1 MKGMFKNLTHFNS
14 PLNDW
19 NVENVKDMSEMFMKT
34 NFNQPLNNWNT
45 KNVTTTNSMFQSC
58 QLSSMDEKDTFQ
70 ALFTTLNNW
79 DMSSNT
85 DMSHMFEESPQ
96 MNGAI
101 NQWNVEN
108 VLTMEMMFA
117 RSNFFNQPLHGWAP
131 KSCMNFKYMFKGAAR
146 FNQDL
151 TSWCPPENASF
162 NQMFQAAS
170 AMETDRRVKKQW
182 GSEDG
187 GALGFRSSRPKNDP
201 SVPAWAREQNE
212 AFGMERT
219 EEIFEQD
226 VPAFL
231 MEDPNNRCRSIE
243 YENGKGL
250 INIPEVIDGRW
261 IDHSQREIKMPS
273 EYVLFLKNGGGGD
286 GSVDPAVAAQTKML
300 DDYDELKNKGTLDG
314 KFSPLAQT
322 LLGLIKARATEL
334 GATWTEEDFV
344 AVVTFI
350 ATSNLAGNHSLS
362 DLTTASDSNVTKM
375 SGTVPTWTIA
385 VFEQILQGARV
396 NHHTRWS
403 TVGTDDFG
411 RKIMILPKVQ

>member
-1 MKGMFKNLTHFNS
+1 MENVTTMKGMFKNIKHFNS

-19 NVENVKDMSEMFMKT
+19 NVENVTDMSEMFMGT

-162 NQMFQAAS
+162 NQMFQAS
-170 AMETDRRVKKQW
+170 NAMKSENVKKEW
-182 GSEDG
+182 GSEDR
-187 GALGFRSSRPKNDP
+187 GALGSIVNNRRRPQRD
-201 SVPAWAREQNE
+201 QNE
-212 AFGMERT
+212 VGWEQKQA
-219 EEIFEQD
+219 EIFEED

-231 MEDPNNRCRSIE
+231 TDDPNNRFKLIE
-243 YENGKGL
+243 YETGKGL
-250 INIPEVIDGRW
+250 VYIPEIVDGRW
-261 IDHSQREIKMPS
+261 IDHALRDIESPS
-273 EYVLFLKNGGGGD
+273 EYVLSLKNGGGGD
-286 GSVDPAVAAQTKML
+286 GGGGGAAAAADAAKKKKI
-300 DDYDELKNKGTLDG
+300 DDYHESKKGN
-314 KFSPLAQT
+314 
-322 LLGLIKARATEL
+322 AR
-334 GATWTEEDFV
+334 
-344 AVVTFI
+344 
-350 ATSNLAGNHSLS
+350 
-362 DLTTASDSNVTKM
+362 
-375 SGTVPTWTIA
+375 
-385 VFEQILQGARV
+385 
-396 NHHTRWS
+396 
-403 TVGTDDFG
+403 
-411 RKIMILPKVQ
+411 